1 MRLRVYPETFLSGQ
15 NSINDSNNCV
25 ICSEVLDK
33 YKDLILENKDGVLFK
48 IDYFN
53 EIFGTNISRYLN
65 CIEFTAPSNS
75 IILPNTVYESLL
87 LEYIGE
93 YYINLEIF
101 IPPQA
106 SKVIFK
112 INNKDLFKVD
122 DIKKY
127 LEAGIDKTYKFLEAG
142 QTIKINNFDLFVKE
156 LEPNNIS
163 FINNTDLEVEF
174 DIPVDREKAILSPIL
189 KDSIINDIREINYGL
204 SENIVNTLDE
214 ITSVIDEPRLT
225 REELRQKRL
234 AFYGM

>member
-1 MRLRVYPETFLSGQ
+1 MKLRVYPESFLSGQ
-15 NSINDSNNCV
+15 TTISNTNNCV
-25 ICSEVLDK
+25 ICGKVLEK

-48 IDYFN
+48 IEYFN
-53 EIFGTNISRYLN
+53 DMFGTNITRYLN
-65 CIEFTAPSNS
+65 CIEFTAPDNS

-93 YYINLEIF
+93 FYIDLDIF

-112 INNKDLFKVD
+112 VNNKDLFNVG

-127 LEAGIDKTYKFLEAG
+127 LEAGIDKTYKFLELG

-156 LEPNNIS
+156 LEPNNIC

-174 DIPVDREKAILSPIL
+174 DIPPPDKIIKEDI
-189 KDSIINDIREINYGL
+189 DNIINDIREPIDNICG
-204 SENIVNTLDE
+204 NIVNTIDE
-214 ITSVIDEPRLT
+214 ATFVPTEPRLT
-225 REELRQKRL
+225 REELRLKRL
-234 AFYGM
+234 AFYS

>member
-1 MRLRVYPETFLSGQ
+1 MKLRVYPESFLSGQ
-15 NSINDSNNCV
+15 TSISNTNNCV
-25 ICSEVLDK
+25 ICGEVLEK

-48 IDYFN
+48 IEYFN
-53 EIFGTNISRYLN
+53 DMFGTNITRYLN
-65 CIEFTAPSNS
+65 CIEFTAPDNS

-93 YYINLEIF
+93 FYIDLDIF

-112 INNKDLFKVD
+112 LNNKDLFNVG

-127 LEAGIDKTYKFLEAG
+127 LEAGIDKTYKFLELG

-156 LEPNNIS
+156 LEPNNIC

-174 DIPVDREKAILSPIL
+174 DIPPPEKII
-189 KDSIINDIREINYGL
+189 KEDIDNVINDIREPIDNICG
-204 SENIVNTLDE
+204 NIVNTIDE
-214 ITSVIDEPRLT
+214 DTFVPAEPRLT
-225 REELRQKRL
+225 REELRLKRL
-234 AFYGM
+234 SFYS